1 MQIGKMACPA
11 AWPVGLGRVF
21 FVLAASVLIGMGTG
35 GCGTDVDTGV
45 PPYQLWEP
53 LEPKESAG
61 QENEDS
67 DATGFAGQGDGALA
81 EDDTAAEDDAAD
93 GTVTITISAAGDVT
107 LGNHQNQEYA
117 YSFRQKYDEEGDAY
131 FLQNVKDIFEND
143 DMTVVN
149 FEGTLTYAEDRRETT
164 YNMKGDPSYIRI
176 LQEGSVEAVGFANN
190 HCMDY
195 LQKGHDDTVECFRE
209 AGLTY
214 AYDTVTG
221 LYETKGIKIGL
232 IAVNEVEQG
241 AAVEK
246 IIQSDIETLK
256 EQEADLIIVCCHWGI
271 ESETQPEDYQKV
283 LGRKCVD
290 WGADLVLGSHPH
302 VLQGVEVYQGK
313 FIVYSLANFCF
324 GGNRNPKDKD
334 TMIFQ
339 QQFTFVDGV
348 RQEDAVGRVIPCSV
362 SSVTG
367 LNDFCPTP
375 AVGDEYTRILQ
386 KIQDYSSPF
395 GTYFDADGWY
405 MAQ

>member
-1 MQIGKMACPA
+1 MKRRY
-11 AWPVGLGRVF
+11 RVLTALLLVF
-21 FVLAASVLIGMGTG
+21 IMGSAAS
-35 GCGTDVDTGV
+35 GCGADTDTETGV
-45 PPYQLWEP
+45 PPYQIWEP
-53 LEPKESAG
+53 LEPKDNAAAGETDDNSPEQADGAQDENAG
-61 QENEDS
+61 Q
-67 DATGFAGQGDGALA
+67 
-81 EDDTAAEDDAAD
+81 DAAGKDDKGQPGETVSD
-93 GTVTITISAAGDVT
+93 GNVTITISAAGDVT

-131 FLQNVKDIFEND
+131 FLENVKDIFEDD

-149 FEGTLTYAEDRRETT
+149 FEGTLTYAEERRETT
-164 YNMKGDPSYIRI
+164 YNMKGDPSYIQI
-176 LQEGSVEAVGFANN
+176 LNDGSVEAVGFANN

-195 LQKGHDDTVECFRE
+195 LQKGHDDTVDCFKE

-214 AYDTVTG
+214 AYDAVTG
-221 LYETKGIKIGL
+221 IYETKGIKIGL

-246 IIQSDIETLK
+246 IIQSDIDSLR
-256 EQEADLIIVCCHWGI
+256 EQDADLIVVCCHWGV
-271 ESETQPEDYQKV
+271 ESETQPEDYQMV

-302 VLQGVEVYQGK
+302 VLQGIELYQGK

-348 RQEDAVGRVIPCSV
+348 KQEDIVGRVIPCSV
-362 SSVTG
+362 SSVKG
-367 LNDFCPTP
+367 LNDFRPTP
-375 AVGDEYTRILQ
+375 AEGDEYTRILQ

-405 MAQ
+405 VAQ